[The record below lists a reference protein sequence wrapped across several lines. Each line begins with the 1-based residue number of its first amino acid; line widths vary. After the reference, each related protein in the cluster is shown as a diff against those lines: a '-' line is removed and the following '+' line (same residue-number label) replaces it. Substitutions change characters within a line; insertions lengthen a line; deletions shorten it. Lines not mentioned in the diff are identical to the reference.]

1 MATDSPRYF
10 IAIPFDDIVRQRLVA
25 IQPPPVDGMRLIER
39 DEFHLTLHFL
49 GSMSPDS
56 VEAAVQTL
64 AELKETSFAIAIK
77 GVGHFEF
84 NGKPNVLW
92 AGVDGGPALLQLR
105 HEIGKRLANSIDF
118 EVEERPYSPHITLA
132 RLPESLPNGFI
143 ESFVEETSTFEI
155 PLVFVE
161 RVCLFSSQFVDGA
174 PKYTMEVS
182 FLLAKGDDA
191 SAYPD
196 GVPDPHL
203 FGFIPL
209 GVACGRSAEDAD
221 EAICRVSQAIQQP
234 IRYTDSQFY
243 LHDITAGA
251 IHPNKSWVAW
261 VENTYKKLSDHVD
274 TDFWLKI
281 RDENGKTSEWTIETY
296 NPFFG
301 CRVGY
306 MAWHNDRIVLIY
318 REKHDTYVCSRD
330 LNGGKFQEAIADE
343 WLVADNQ
350 VYFRSDKPDLVER
363 FKLPELQRL
372 EPISADEARA
382 MEVLPLDYDRA
393 NESWKNIKEQ
403 SAQFFPQRSDGLF
416 AKVYRWMMLEW
427 FS

>member
-1 MATDSPRYF
+1 MDADSPRYF
-10 IAIPFDDIVRQRLVA
+10 IAIPFDDAVRQRLIA
-25 IQPPPVDGMRLIER
+25 IQPPPIDGMRLIER

-49 GSMSPDS
+49 GSLPPES
-56 VEAAVQTL
+56 VESAVQTL
-64 AELKETSFAIAIK
+64 AEVKEASFAIAIK
-77 GVGHFEF
+77 GVGHFAM

-105 HEIGKRLANSIDF
+105 HEIGKRLANAIDF

-132 RLPESLPNGFI
+132 RLPESLPNGFVDR
-143 ESFVEETSTFEI
+143 FVEETSTFEI

-161 RVCLFSSQFVDGA
+161 RVCLFSSQFVDGV
-174 PKYTMEVS
+174 PKYTMEATI
-182 FLLAKGDDA
+182 LLGKGDDA

-196 GVPDPHL
+196 GVPDLHL

-209 GVACGRSAEDAD
+209 GVASGRSAEDAD
-221 EAICRVSQAIQQP
+221 DAICRVSQAIQQP

-243 LHDITAGA
+243 LHEITAGTV
-251 IHPNKSWVAW
+251 HPNKSWVAW
-261 VENTYKKLSDHVD
+261 VENTYKKLTDHVD
-274 TDFWLKI
+274 TEFWLKI
-281 RDENGKTSEWTIETY
+281 RHENGKTVEWTIDTY

-306 MAWHNDRIVLIY
+306 MSWHDDRIVLIY

-330 LNGGKFQEAIADE
+330 FDGSKFQEVVADE
-343 WLVADNQ
+343 WLVADNYI
-350 VYFRSDKPDLVER
+350 YFRSDKPDLVER
-363 FKLPELQRL
+363 LVMPSLQRL
-372 EPISADEARA
+372 DPISAEQAR
-382 MEVLPLDYDRA
+382 ESGVLPPGYDSR
-393 NESWKNIKEQ
+393 NEACKRRISSLPAPREI
-403 SAQFFPQRSDGLF
+403 RSDNLF